1 VLIKLY
7 SKQSISFVLFIL
19 VASANNIQ
27 RRADDDSALDIPRP
41 EASRI
46 ARRRA
51 AKKRNVEKKE

>member
-1 VLIKLY
+1 MLIDLCLE
-7 SKQSISFVLFIL
+7 QSISFVLFIL

-27 RRADDDSALDIPRP
+27 RRADDDLQLKINGP

-51 AKKRNVEKKE
+51 AKQRDAEK